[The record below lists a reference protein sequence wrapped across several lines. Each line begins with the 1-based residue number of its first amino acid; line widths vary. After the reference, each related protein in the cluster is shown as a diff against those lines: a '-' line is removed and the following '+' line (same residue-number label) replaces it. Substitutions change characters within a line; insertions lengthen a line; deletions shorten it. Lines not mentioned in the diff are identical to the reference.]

1 MGVVRAAEQV
11 ALGRTVAVKT
21 LRPGRADATAVHDL
35 LREAWITGSL
45 EHPNVVPV
53 HYLELDR
60 DGVPLVVLKR
70 IEGVAWSTLIHDAAA
85 VEQRFGAS
93 DLLAW
98 NLGILVQLLHAVG
111 FAHSRSILHRDLKP
125 ANVMIGAFGEVYLLD
140 WGIAVSLHDDG
151 SGRLPLAARARRLA
165 GTPGYMA
172 PEMLGRDGDVLTERT
187 DVYLAGAVLFEIL
200 AGHPPHVGR
209 DALSIIAHI
218 LSVEPALPASAP
230 PELARLCSQCLSTD
244 PAERPDSIDA
254 TRLAVQRY
262 LEHRGSMQ
270 LAERAAV
277 DLSRLE
283 RALADAPR
291 EELYR
296 LFGACRFGFHEALAA
311 WRDNAEARDGLRR
324 ATVLVAEYELAQA
337 NPRGALA
344 LLGDID
350 APPPLRARARALA
363 AAEADRQAALE
374 RMQRDLD
381 PSLHQNTR
389 LTVGAIIGVVFTILP
404 LLNGWGLLGGHG
416 EQALAQ
422 AVFPAAV
429 ALLLGAVLWWQRASL
444 GATAINRRTISSAIL
459 VFVAQAALAV
469 GVWQLGL
476 GPVAMQVLM
485 MLLWA
490 VVTAQVALHVDRRFA
505 LSALGYLLAF
515 LFAAAWPGVR
525 PYLAS
530 ASNLALLLTVLW
542 LWRAR
547 GAA

>member
-60 DGVPLVVLKR
+60 EGVPLVVLKR

-85 VEQRFGAS
+85 VEQRFGAT

-98 NLGILVQLLHAVG
+98 NLGILVQLLNAVG
-111 FAHSRSILHRDLKP
+111 FAHSRGILHRDLKP
-125 ANVMIGAFGEVYLLD
+125 SNVMIGAFGEVYLLD
-140 WGIAVSLHDDG
+140 WGIAVSLRDDG

-172 PEMLGRDGDVLTERT
+172 PAMLGRDGDVLTERT

-200 AGHPPHVGR
+200 AGHPPHIGR
-209 DALSIIAHI
+209 DALTIIAHI
-218 LSVEPALPASAP
+218 LSVEPVLPASAP
-230 PELARLCSQCLSTD
+230 PELERLCSSCLSAD
-244 PAERPDSIDA
+244 PALRPASIDA

-270 LAERAAV
+270 LGARASV
-277 DLSRLE
+277 DLFNLRRELQT
-283 RALADAPR
+283 APR
-291 EELYR
+291 EDLYR
-296 LFGACRFGFHEALAA
+296 LFGACRFGFHEALVA
-311 WRDNAEARDGLRR
+311 WRDNEEARAGLRE
-324 ATVLVAEYELAQA
+324 ATVLVAEYELAHA

-350 APPPLRARARALA
+350 APAPLLARARELA
-363 AAEADRQAALE
+363 TAEADRQAALE
-374 RMQRDLD
+374 RLQRDLD
-381 PSLHQNTR
+381 PSLHQSTR
-389 LTVGAIIGVVFTILP
+389 LLVGAIIGVVFTILP

-416 EQALAQ
+416 QQQLAQ
-422 AVFPAAV
+422 AAFPAAV

-444 GATAINRRTISSAIL
+444 GATAINRRTVSSAIL

-505 LSALGYLLAF
+505 VTALAYLLAF
-515 LFAAAWPGVR
+515 LCASAWPGAR

-530 ASNLALLLTVLW
+530 AGNLALLLTVLW

-547 GAA
+547 AAE